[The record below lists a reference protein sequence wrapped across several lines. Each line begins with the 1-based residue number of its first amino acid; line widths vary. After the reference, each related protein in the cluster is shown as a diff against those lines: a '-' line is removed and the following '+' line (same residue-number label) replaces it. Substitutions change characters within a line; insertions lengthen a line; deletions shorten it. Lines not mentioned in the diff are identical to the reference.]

1 MRLQS
6 ELTDKVALLVVFDR
20 LFEALDRLKALKSIP
35 TYVARTR
42 VHTCEASSSG
52 CVASPAPKSAMGYV
66 DALRPNAWAQVL

>member
-1 MRLQS
+1 M
-6 ELTDKVALLVVFDR
+6 FDR

-42 VHTCEASSSG
+42 VHTCEASSS
-52 CVASPAPKSAMGYV
+52 AANAAKPAMRYF